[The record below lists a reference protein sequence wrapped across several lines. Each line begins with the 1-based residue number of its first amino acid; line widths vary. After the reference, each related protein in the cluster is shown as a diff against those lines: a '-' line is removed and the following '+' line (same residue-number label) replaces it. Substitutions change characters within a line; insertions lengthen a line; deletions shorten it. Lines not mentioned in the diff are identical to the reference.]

1 MSNSAIQAQWSLN
14 ETGLVAWTTLKRIVT
29 AATSDNVQAL
39 ALMACGRFG
48 NTLAMSDETNN
59 KVEHILLPSPEP
71 APIKFLQGAV
81 GFSRNDCATQLGE
94 NAAGLRFLGLAAAL
108 VTSLGAFEGAKS
120 LDLMLRSTTDD
131 LTTVPSVRHLR
142 DLLASLEAR
151 SHRCGFA
158 DSVVGWQILLRKA
171 VLPSIFSEETR
182 QRLGRNSLQNLEK
195 VLLESTPSP
204 EAIAGLVDV
213 FRQVARMGPATV
225 LGATIRVGAAAPWV
239 LAFAQW
245 CVEPP
250 SLLVGGKEVL
260 EQPRSRLR
268 VVISG
273 DADDIGKPFGV
284 TIHHQLQDLTQLLGP
299 PSQNL
304 KTGMVTVESYRRWL
318 LQELGF
324 GEGMLRLLREAL
336 EHAIPLVLRKMVCP
350 RFARLAQDANSR
362 PWLGSTDNSGDSCR
376 LSPLPSTHTIADTC
390 AAFLG
395 LKDPIRFVSST
406 DCMLVAELPLVKLHL
421 GALAEKCPCGRQ
433 CRKISTRYT
442 RTASNGPWCAKEEF
456 FRSLS
461 FIIMDIFALTLFN
474 SASPPLVRLS
484 LGRENGSAMRN
495 KISNLIRSGDP
506 EDFDD
511 MELIEWAR
519 SMAGHTFDNE
529 DRSLIITSSKGQVI
543 YPIVLDTFH
552 IEKQGYLKLCCLPG
566 VLRYNDDIYDVVSHP
581 DPDTF
586 DVQRHASDYLRGFPQ
601 KVCRP
606 LNLFRGFR
614 VSWKISVRDNKE
626 LHAGLTLRSETNNPA
641 AIELDPLMLLF
652 SLRDTLLVES
662 CSHDQHAPLMSEDKF
677 TSYSSPWDE
686 HNEASDTTSQVD
698 VVAVDGADDLR
709 CFALAYSGTLAVLRR
724 NSCLACCLNVC
735 RHNDVHVLIL

>member
-14 ETGLVAWTTLKRIVT
+14 DTGVVAWNTLKGIVT

-39 ALMACGRFG
+39 ALMACDRFG
-48 NTLAMSDETNN
+48 NTLAMSDATTN
-59 KVEHILLPSPEP
+59 KVERILLPSPEP
-71 APIKFLQGAV
+71 APIRFLQGAV
-81 GFSRNDCATQLGE
+81 GFSRNDCATQLGKS
-94 NAAGLRFLGLAAAL
+94 AAGLRFLGLAAAL
-108 VTSLGAFEGAKS
+108 VTSLGAFEGARS
-120 LDLMLRSTTDD
+120 LDLMLKSTTDD

-171 VLPSIFSEETR
+171 LLPCIFSEETR
-182 QRLGRNSLQNLEK
+182 QRLGRDPLHSLEK

-273 DADDIGKPFGV
+273 AVDDIGKPFEV
-284 TIHHQLQDLTQLLGP
+284 TIHHQLEDLTRLLGP
-299 PSQNL
+299 PSQNST
-304 KTGMVTVESYRRWL
+304 TGMVNVESYRTWS

-324 GEGMLRLLREAL
+324 GEGKLRLLQEAL
-336 EHAIPLVLRKMVCP
+336 EHAIPLVLRKMMCP
-350 RFARLAQDANSR
+350 SFARLGQDANSR
-362 PWLGSTDNSGDSCR
+362 PWLGSTDNSADSCR
-376 LSPLPSTHTIADTC
+376 LSPLPNIHTIADTC
-390 AAFLG
+390 ATFLA
-395 LKDPIRFVSST
+395 LKDSIRFVSSNN
-406 DCMLVAELPLVKLHL
+406 CILVAELPLVKLHL
-421 GALAEKCPCGRQ
+421 GALAEQCPCGRQ
-433 CRKISTRYT
+433 CRNLSTRHT
-442 RTASNGPWCAKEEF
+442 RPAPGRWCAKEEF

-484 LGRENGSAMRN
+484 LGRENGYAMREQ
-495 KISNLIRSGDP
+495 ISNVIRTGDP
-506 EDFDD
+506 EVFDD
-511 MELIEWAR
+511 MDLLEWAR

-552 IEKQGYLKLCCLPG
+552 IERQGYLMLYCLPG
-566 VLRYNDDIYDVVSHP
+566 VLRYNDDLYDVVSHP
-581 DPDTF
+581 DAETLNVQHDAYDDSPD
-586 DVQRHASDYLRGFPQ
+586 FPQ
-601 KVCRP
+601 KVCGP

-626 LHAGLTLRSETNNPA
+626 IHAALTLRSETNNSP
-641 AIELDPLMLLF
+641 AIELDPLTLLL
-652 SLRDTLLVES
+652 SLSDTLLVES
-662 CSHDQHAPLMSEDKF
+662 CPHDQRDPLVSEDQF
-677 TSYSSPWDE
+677 TSYSSPWDK
-686 HNEASDTTSQVD
+686 HDEASDTTSKVD

-709 CFALAYSGTLAVLRR
+709 CLALACSDTFAVLRR
-724 NSCLACCLNVC
+724 NSCLACCLSVC
-735 RHNDVHVLIL
+735 RLNDVHVLIL